1 MTRCGQPGHLTPS
14 IPSGVFPGSLGETL
28 AFTVRCPQSPL
39 ASAHRTNK
47 PTLRTN
53 LATQSHGLPLPQCL
67 DQQSFSSSL
76 GLCSPSIQTHRHH
89 LLPTSPI
96 SSALPIPALPAVSEQ
111 PLLRQR
117 IPFCLAWTAQRP
129 ARVRQQICAA
139 DFPRRASSCG
149 SPRCRFFPLLASLP
163 LPRPPVFFVTPRTIN
178 SPDSSPAPAADS
190 ADFVGAADSSTA
202 CCVRT
207 APVSSAHPLDE
218 FSCLAW
224 TAQRPARVRQAIC
237 ASDLP
242 RRACS
247 LHKSALPIF
256 PFGGMAATAPMSRP
270 TVFLLKPWT
279 IQSRDPGSAARSH
292 PIPASSTPCP

>member
-129 ARVRQQICAA
+129 AHVRQKICAA
-139 DFPRRASSCG
+139 DFSHCWH
-149 SPRCRFFPLLASLP
+149 RCRFFPLLASLP
-163 LPRPPVFFVTPRTIN
+163 LPQREPRPPVVFVKPRTIN
-178 SPDSSPAPAADS
+178 RPDSSSAPAADS
-190 ADFVGAADSSTA
+190 ADFADFVGAADSSTA
-202 CCVRT
+202 RCV
-207 APVSSAHPLDE
+207 
-218 FSCLAW
+218 
-224 TAQRPARVRQAIC
+224 
-237 ASDLP
+237 
-242 RRACS
+242 
-247 LHKSALPIF
+247 
-256 PFGGMAATAPMSRP
+256 
-270 TVFLLKPWT
+270 
-279 IQSRDPGSAARSH
+279 
-292 PIPASSTPCP
+292 

>member
-129 ARVRQQICAA
+129 A
-139 DFPRRASSCG
+139 
-149 SPRCRFFPLLASLP
+149 
-163 LPRPPVFFVTPRTIN
+163 
-178 SPDSSPAPAADS
+178 
-190 ADFVGAADSSTA
+190 
-202 CCVRT
+202 
-207 APVSSAHPLDE
+207 H
-218 FSCLAW
+218 
-224 TAQRPARVRQAIC
+224 VRQAIC

-242 RRACS
+242 RRARG

-270 TVFLLKPWT
+270 TAFLFKPWT

>member
-117 IPFCLAWTAQRP
+117 IPLTIFPAWPGQP
-129 ARVRQQICAA
+129 SVQ
-139 DFPRRASSCG
+139 PM
-149 SPRCRFFPLLASLP
+149 
-163 LPRPPVFFVTPRTIN
+163 FVK
-178 SPDSSPAPAADS
+178 
-190 ADFVGAADSSTA
+190 
-202 CCVRT
+202 
-207 APVSSAHPLDE
+207 
-218 FSCLAW
+218 
-224 TAQRPARVRQAIC
+224 
-237 ASDLP
+237 
-242 RRACS
+242 
-247 LHKSALPIF
+247 KSALPIF
-256 PFGGMAATAPMSRP
+256 PTVGIAADFSHCWHRCHCPSVSLGP
-270 TVFLLKPWT
+270 
-279 IQSRDPGSAARSH
+279 QSF
-292 PIPASSTPCP
+292 SSSLGL

>member
-117 IPFCLAWTAQRP
+117 IPLTIFPAWPGQP
-129 ARVRQQICAA
+129 SVQ
-139 DFPRRASSCG
+139 PM
-149 SPRCRFFPLLASLP
+149 
-163 LPRPPVFFVTPRTIN
+163 FVK
-178 SPDSSPAPAADS
+178 
-190 ADFVGAADSSTA
+190 
-202 CCVRT
+202 
-207 APVSSAHPLDE
+207 
-218 FSCLAW
+218 
-224 TAQRPARVRQAIC
+224 
-237 ASDLP
+237 
-242 RRACS
+242 
-247 LHKSALPIF
+247 KSALPIF
-256 PFGGMAATAPMSRP
+256 PTVGIAAAAAAP
-270 TVFLLKPWT
+270 
-279 IQSRDPGSAARSH
+279 A
-292 PIPASSTPCP
+292 